1 MLIFDF
7 SSIGDEIRIDE
18 EEPLRLR
25 ELIAG
30 LRSGALPATMILD
43 RVEPDLSDEIRAVA
57 AHRGV
62 SAESFIVNALLNF
75 ALDAADGAW
84 RRLARRTAHAESDG
98 EAEAFTDVL
107 SEALRRTLVRDL
119 RIESQWRGEK
129 SASTLGRRVG
139 TA

>member
-7 SSIGDEIRIDE
+7 APIGGEIRIGE

-30 LRSGALPATMILD
+30 LRSGSLPATLILD

-62 SAESFIVNALLNF
+62 SAESFIVNALVNF
-75 ALDAADGAW
+75 ALDAADQAW
-84 RRLARRTAHAESDG
+84 RRMSRRTAHSEADG
-98 EAEAFTDVL
+98 EAEALSNLL
-107 SEALRRTLVRDL
+107 SEALRRILVRDL
-119 RIESQWRGEK
+119 RIGSEWPAEK
-129 SASTLGRRVG
+129 SAATLGRRVG